1 MSSTDGLTVQLSAED
16 DGLSAGLGSV
26 TDLVAR
32 LEAQLQTLSG
42 QPFGEN
48 ITAGAAQ
55 ASAGL
60 QGTAVAAEGA
70 GAALEDVTRYS
81 GTAARGLN
89 AMGLEAGG
97 AAARVEGLLGVFEE
111 LQGAVPALL
120 AIGAAFIAISAGF
133 NFFKDGIQAAAEM
146 QSQME
151 TLRAAVEAQGG
162 SWATASAAIQQW
174 AQTESLASGFTQ
186 NELVASLNSLVTAGT
201 NVGDAMKIMDV
212 AEETAIAHH
221 MQLTEV
227 TQLLLEAEAGRGQ
240 GLARLDP
247 QIRQMIQNHD
257 TLSQILEVLHKQN
270 QDQIDDGTSLERA
283 HAREQ
288 AAMQAASETIGSQL
302 LPALTYLAEA
312 MIGAIQV
319 AGDFGKAIG
328 TGISGTAMLFVD
340 SAMAMVHGAEA
351 VGDALKGDFKD
362 GAMQVSEALK
372 SLQADGNDLKNATVG
387 WVEPLAKG
395 MADLAHMH
403 QIGHQSVNEA
413 VYLHDQATQNLSLQ
427 NDPTLGLGR
436 QGAGSDY
443 IAPPT
448 QANEEREDLTSLTGA
463 LTEMDTAQKA
473 VAAGQKELGASFSQ
487 SASSVTDAATA
498 AQKLHQGYEQS
509 QQDIARLVP
518 LVKQEQTADASAREA
533 VEQKYQAYQ
542 QTTSALSALQQ
553 SLSGKNKLTTAEK
566 DALKEA
572 TDAQKTAEDA
582 YKNADAALKQTNDTL
597 KAHVTALDDAIK
609 KSQAFVDAQNKMIAS
624 FNDAEQKARDSVQ
637 QELQTYDLSIAQQKQ
652 YWAAKLAANEAA
664 NQAYYDQNGYYDAAL
679 LKQEQDSYAK
689 LLDVQTKAI
698 EQQREDQKKI
708 LDQESTDV
716 ADFLDDL
723 ITKNDGFA
731 AAFKSIWDN
740 IVKAFAED
748 IAKMI
753 VQSQLFQGALG
764 GLGGASGGIL
774 SSLFGGGSGSSAE
787 SLIGTPGS
795 PATQALQ
802 VNVAGVATDATSGI
816 ATGGGGAALSL
827 GPLAALVGAAG
838 LGGAIGSA
846 EGDAPGNH
854 NAAIGSV
861 LGVGA
866 AGMAFGSMGG
876 IAGLIA
882 AGPAGW
888 AVLAG
893 GAILGGALGGLFGS
907 HTNPHDSPD
916 IYDTSNYGQGMADLL
931 GAGEGGSP
939 VYTANGQQ
947 FSEDS
952 SLTSQIGNQGE
963 VAFISQWIANNP
975 QEAQSV
981 LSSQQLQYFTGAT
994 GGGYYQAN
1002 GNVQLAGNDQ
1012 TAYWSDLTTAAQS
1025 ATQSILALGNAAGGA
1040 TGPLVTITRTYPD
1053 FNIANLSAPTTST
1066 SATTTTTGSSSTTGT
1081 AGTGGGTTIGN
1092 PTTVHLDFSGA
1103 TIVGAGGMANVAQ
1116 ELSTALQQLQNGQLP
1131 GSSLLSVTQR
1141 LSMKMA

>member
-1 MSSTDGLTVQLSAED
+1 MME
-16 DGLSAGLGSV
+16 LGSSV
-26 TDLVAR
+26 LHVVPVIGDLVQM
-32 LEAQLQTLSG
+32 L
-42 QPFGEN
+42 
-48 ITAGAAQ
+48 GA
-55 ASAGL
+55 
-60 QGTAVAAEGA
+60 
-70 GAALEDVTRYS
+70 
-81 GTAARGLN
+81 
-89 AMGLEAGG
+89 
-97 AAARVEGLLGVFEE
+97 
-111 LQGAVPALL
+111 L
-120 AIGAAFIAISAGF
+120 A
-133 NFFKDGIQAAAEM
+133 
-146 QSQME
+146 
-151 TLRAAVEAQGG
+151 T
-162 SWATASAAIQQW
+162 
-174 AQTESLASGFTQ
+174 
-186 NELVASLNSLVTAGT
+186 
-201 NVGDAMKIMDV
+201 
-212 AEETAIAHH
+212 
-221 MQLTEV
+221 
-227 TQLLLEAEAGRGQ
+227 
-240 GLARLDP
+240 
-247 QIRQMIQNHD
+247 HD
-257 TLSQILEVLHKQN
+257 TK
-270 QDQIDDGTSLERA
+270 
-283 HAREQ
+283 
-288 AAMQAASETIGSQL
+288 AAS
-302 LPALTYLAEA
+302 
-312 MIGAIQV
+312 
-319 AGDFGKAIG
+319 
-328 TGISGTAMLFVD
+328 
-340 SAMAMVHGAEA
+340 
-351 VGDALKGDFKD
+351 DALKN
-362 GAMQVSEALK
+362 L
-372 SLQADGNDLKNATVG
+372 GNDAGQV
-387 WVEPLAKG
+387 AK
-395 MADLAHMH
+395 
-403 QIGHQSVNEA
+403 IGQSFEDWGKSIGEA
-413 VYLHDQATQNLSLQ
+413 VAPISTSADAIAAAYKRIAAAASNTGSIVNGQGK
-427 NDPTLGLGR
+427 PT
-436 QGAGSDY
+436 ANTAADY

-448 QANEEREDLTSLTGA
+448 QANEEREDLTGLTGA

-487 SASSVTDAATA
+487 SASSVSDAAA
-498 AQKLHQGYEQS
+498 EAQKLHQGYEQA

-542 QTTSALSALQQ
+542 QTTSALAALQQ
-553 SLSGKNKLTTAEK
+553 SPSGKNKLTTAEK
-566 DALKEA
+566 DALDDA

-609 KSQAFVDAQNKMIAS
+609 KSQEFVDAQNKMIAS

-637 QELQTYDLSIAQQKQ
+637 QELQTYDLSIAQQKT
-652 YWAAKLAANEAA
+652 YWAEKLAQNEAA
-664 NQAYYDQNGYYDAAL
+664 NQAFYDQNGYYDAAL
-679 LKQEQDSYAK
+679 LKQESDSYAK

-708 LDQESTDV
+708 LDQETTDV

-740 IVKAFAED
+740 IVKAFTQD

-753 VQSQLFQGALG
+753 VQSSLFQSALG

-774 SSLFGGGSGSSAE
+774 SSLFGGGSSSTE

-802 VNVAGVATDATSGI
+802 VNVAGVASDATSGV
-816 ATGGGGAALSL
+816 ASSGGAALSL

-838 LGGAIGSA
+838 VGGAIGSA

-916 IYDTSNYGQGMADLL
+916 IYDTSQYGQGMADLL
-931 GAGEGGSP
+931 GAGVGSSP

-947 FSEDS
+947 FTEDS
-952 SLTSQIGNQGE
+952 SLTSQIGNQGQ
-963 VAFISQWIANNP
+963 VAFIANWIANNP
-975 QEAQSV
+975 QEAQQV

-1002 GNVQLAGNDQ
+1002 GNVELAGNDQ
-1012 TAYWSDLTTAAQS
+1012 TAYWSDLTSAAQS
-1025 ATQSILALGNAAGGA
+1025 ATQSILALGDAAGGA

-1053 FNIANLSAPTTST
+1053 FNIAQTSTAPTTG
-1066 SATTTTTGSSSTTGT
+1066 TGSSATPTPTTGT
-1081 AGTGGGTTIGN
+1081 GGTATGGGTTIGN
-1092 PTTVHLDFSGA
+1092 PTTVHMDFSGS

-1131 GSSLLSVTQR
+1131 GSSLLSITQR